1 MWKDGV
7 VKRFRIQVSA
17 RDRGAN
23 HILIVEKKSMLQGIA
38 ILGKQRVISVENG
51 DTVLVK
57 APFSSRSI
65 GCLATKWV
73 EEE

>member
-1 MWKDGV
+1 
-7 VKRFRIQVSA
+7 
-17 RDRGAN
+17 
-23 HILIVEKKSMLQGIA
+23 MLQAIA

-57 APFSSRSI
+57 APFSGRSI